1 MQFFGIFQNSLLFKQ
16 GIKMKFI
23 NALFALN
30 LFFAGNVI
38 ADKELEYSDLIG
50 KYSCTFTQDGYTYSP
65 FPCVISQ
72 TEEGIQLEKTAG
84 SQRIKGMINIT
95 EEGFDFSGTYFCP
108 FGDCTSDA
116 SGSFAKTDKGF
127 KGTVKTDD
135 GASSNT
141 VVDLIKNK

>member
-1 MQFFGIFQNSLLFKQ
+1 MKLIHALLVTCLLFSS
-16 GIKMKFI
+16 
-23 NALFALN
+23 NLFADEKQN
-30 LFFAGNVI
+30 A
-38 ADKELEYSDLIG
+38 SDLIG

-72 TEEGIQLEKTAG
+72 TTEGIQLEKTAG
-84 SQRIKGMINIT
+84 SQRIKGLINIT

-108 FGDCTSDA
+108 FGDCTSAA

>member
-1 MQFFGIFQNSLLFKQ
+1 MKLAHFLLASSLLFSSN
-16 GIKMKFI
+16 I
-23 NALFALN
+23 FA
-30 LFFAGNVI
+30 
-38 ADKELEYSDLIG
+38 DDTLEASDLIG

-65 FPCVISQ
+65 FPCVISP
-72 TEEGIQLEKTAG
+72 TTEGIQLEKTAG
-84 SQRIKGMINIT
+84 SQRIKGLINIT